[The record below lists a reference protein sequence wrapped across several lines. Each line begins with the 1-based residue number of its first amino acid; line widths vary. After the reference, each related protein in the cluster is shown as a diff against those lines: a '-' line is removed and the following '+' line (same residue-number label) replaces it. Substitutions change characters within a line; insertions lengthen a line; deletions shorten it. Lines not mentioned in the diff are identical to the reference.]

1 MSASGELP
9 EERID
14 MGRLEDL
21 ILSDSRRGMDRIADL
36 LPADYCAQA
45 GEFVLS
51 WPRGR
56 VLLVTGFFVSGQG
69 ETDGPPGTKLIYD
82 ALRKLG
88 FSPLVVTDPFCA
100 AYFTAARVPFVTF
113 STEAREGDL
122 RALLEREK
130 PMGLIAVERCGRAAD
145 GRYVNSLGQDI
156 RVHTAPL
163 DGLFLLS
170 DAPSVGIG
178 DGGNEIGMG
187 NLAAG
192 VAERLDRVPCAVKT
206 DRLIIATVSNWGAL
220 GLCAALNQL
229 PEEEA
234 LLAAY
239 DPCSHTG
246 LVDGITCEPVLSED
260 GFSVDHVKK
269 LRNDLENVK

>member
-1 MSASGELP
+1 
-9 EERID
+9 
-14 MGRLEDL
+14 MGRLEEL
-21 ILSDSRRGMDRIADL
+21 ILTGSRRGMDRIADL
-36 LPADYCAQA
+36 LPSDFCTRA
-45 GEFVLS
+45 GRFVLE

-56 VLLVTGFFVSGQG
+56 VLLITGFYVNGKG
-69 ETDGPPGTKLIYD
+69 ETDGPPGTKLVYD
-82 ALRKLG
+82 ALLKLG

-100 AYFTAARVPFVTF
+100 DYFRATGASFVTF
-113 STEAREGDL
+113 GAEVGEADL
-122 RALLEREK
+122 RALLDREK
-130 PMGLIAVERCGRAAD
+130 PVGLISTERCGRTAD
-145 GRYVNSLGQDI
+145 GRYLNARDRDI
-156 RVHTAPL
+156 RAHMAPL
-163 DGLFLLS
+163 DDLFLFF
-170 DAPSVGIG
+170 DGPTVGIG

-192 VAERLDRVPCAVKT
+192 VAERLRRIPCVVET

-239 DPCSHTG
+239 DPCPHTG

-269 LRNDLENVK
+269 LRNALENVK